1 MVEAE
6 IGTGWPLVMRA
17 AEKASS
23 WHVDERHKDGKAPF
37 INHLIEVAA
46 LVTIATAGRDPVLAA
61 AAFLHDAIEKANVEP
76 GQIRDAFGEKVC
88 ALVLEVTDAHG
99 LTKEERRRQQ
109 VETAAQKSPKAKML
123 KLADK
128 TSNLRALA
136 RDDADR
142 DDARDYAQW
151 AEAVAK
157 GLRSTDRWLEEQF
170 DQALSLLRRCIGEGA
185 EERRSTWG

>member
-6 IGTGWPLVMRA
+6 IGTGWPLVMHA

-23 WHVDERHKDGKAPF
+23 WHLGERHRNGKAPF

-142 DDARDYAQW
+142 DEARDYAEW
-151 AEAVAK
+151 VEAVAK
-157 GLRSTDRWLEEQF
+157 RLRGTDRWLEEQF
-170 DQALSLLRRCIGEGA
+170 DQALSFLRRRIGDGA
-185 EERRSTWG
+185 EEGRSISG

>member
-6 IGTGWPLVMRA
+6 IGTGWPLVMHA

-23 WHVDERHKDGKAPF
+23 WHLGERHRNGKAPF

-142 DDARDYAQW
+142 DEARDYAEW

-157 GLRSTDRWLEEQF
+157 RLRGTDRWLEEQF
-170 DQALSLLRRCIGEGA
+170 DQALSFLRRRIGEGA
-185 EERRSTWG
+185 EEGRSISG

>member
-1 MVEAE
+1 
-6 IGTGWPLVMRA
+6 MRA

-23 WHVDERHKDGKAPF
+23 WHVDEKHKGGRAPF

-46 LVTIATAGRDPVLAA
+46 LVTIATGGRDPVLAA
-61 AAFLHDAIEKANVEP
+61 AAFLHDAIEKANIEP
-76 GQIRDAFGEKVC
+76 RQIRDAFGEEVC
-88 ALVLEVTDAHG
+88 DLVLEVTDERG
-99 LTKEERRRQQ
+99 LTKEERRRKQ

-136 RDDADR
+136 RDDADS

-151 AEAVAK
+151 AVAVAK
-157 GLRSTDRWLEEQF
+157 ELGGTDRWVEEQF
-170 DQALSLLRRCIGEGA
+170 DQALSLLRRRIGEGSR
-185 EERRSTWG
+185 ERRATSG

>member
-6 IGTGWPLVMRA
+6 IGTGWPLVMHA

-23 WHVDERHKDGKAPF
+23 WHLGERHRNGKAPF

-128 TSNLRALA
+128 TSNLRVGA
-136 RDDADR
+136 R
-142 DDARDYAQW
+142 
-151 AEAVAK
+151 
-157 GLRSTDRWLEEQF
+157 
-170 DQALSLLRRCIGEGA
+170 
-185 EERRSTWG
+185 